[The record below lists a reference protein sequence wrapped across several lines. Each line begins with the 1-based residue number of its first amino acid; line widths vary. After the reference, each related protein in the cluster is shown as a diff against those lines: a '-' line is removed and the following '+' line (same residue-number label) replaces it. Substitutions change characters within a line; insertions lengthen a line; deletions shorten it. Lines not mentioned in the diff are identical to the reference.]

1 MPEASSIQLL
11 FCDHC
16 YKITMDYE
24 EKKCSFCHKGKLRM
38 QHLNE
43 KLYKINLQQIE
54 NTLKILKPF
63 NSEKSTILNRYKTS
77 LKNELT
83 KNSHDEI
90 LKYCHKNIDTPLTP
104 EFREQIV
111 DLAINELQSSQ
122 KEINNIIKE
131 ADFTKVSETVTSI
144 LKINSKTKGLPSNDS
159 FLKLQ
164 LDKNIVPKE
173 NYIICCTSCNQ
184 FFPFVGYGKC
194 IFCNNDQI
202 LDFDKKITENTF
214 YSTGYQIP
222 GPVLSF
228 LKTKDAELFSNVLY
242 SFINTKFH
250 GLNNSKKEE
259 YKKQLASTFVLFKKK
274 NTSPNLSSI
283 QVLINGNAREYNVKN
298 LKNVQPMYRPTANRV
313 GNRNKPAYH
322 PATEGFRQQNNIPL
336 KTKNF
341 SLKKEDPVN
350 STVYAPAQVEVG
362 NSFLIQVFAHTSQ
375 QASQLDKIAKG
386 ADDLAKKRTSTLF
399 DKKIQ

>member
-24 EKKCSFCHKGKLRM
+24 EKKCSFCHKD
-38 QHLNE
+38 

-144 LKINSKTKGLPSNDS
+144 LKINSKT
-159 FLKLQ
+159 
-164 LDKNIVPKE
+164 
-173 NYIICCTSCNQ
+173 
-184 FFPFVGYGKC
+184 
-194 IFCNNDQI
+194 
-202 LDFDKKITENTF
+202 
-214 YSTGYQIP
+214 
-222 GPVLSF
+222 
-228 LKTKDAELFSNVLY
+228 
-242 SFINTKFH
+242 
-250 GLNNSKKEE
+250 
-259 YKKQLASTFVLFKKK
+259 
-274 NTSPNLSSI
+274 
-283 QVLINGNAREYNVKN
+283 
-298 LKNVQPMYRPTANRV
+298 
-313 GNRNKPAYH
+313 
-322 PATEGFRQQNNIPL
+322 
-336 KTKNF
+336 
-341 SLKKEDPVN
+341 
-350 STVYAPAQVEVG
+350 
-362 NSFLIQVFAHTSQ
+362 
-375 QASQLDKIAKG
+375 
-386 ADDLAKKRTSTLF
+386 
-399 DKKIQ
+399 